1 MEDDLAGNYHKDG
14 QPPFLRANLIWMGS
28 TDEMIV
34 PEKLSELY
42 GVRAKIVEAEG
53 RRIILWGK

>member
-1 MEDDLAGNYHKDG
+1 MVTRLADWVILLHAGRK
-14 QPPFLRANLIWMGS
+14 PVMGS
-28 TDEMIV
+28 SNTMIV

-42 GVRAKIVEAEG
+42 GVKVKIVVADG